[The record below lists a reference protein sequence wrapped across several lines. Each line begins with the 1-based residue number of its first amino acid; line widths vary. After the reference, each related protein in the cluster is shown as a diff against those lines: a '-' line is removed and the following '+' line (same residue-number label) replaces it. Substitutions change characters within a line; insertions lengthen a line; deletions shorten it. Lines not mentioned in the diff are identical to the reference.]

1 MGISIGLTLF
11 REHVVNEILKQNED
25 ISRHEAERAV
35 NRCILSVSLSGA
47 IMGLTSAAAL
57 LFVFSNPAGWAV
69 AGVGTAV
76 GPVGWAAAGVGTA
89 VGYAS
94 GISTLAGTH
103 PLFKAESCA
112 KIREAVFNW
121 NNGIYNRSTISSE

>member
-1 MGISIGLTLF
+1 MGISIDLTLF

-35 NRCILSVSLSGA
+35 TRCILSVSLSGA

-76 GPVGWAAAGVGTA
+76 G
-89 VGYAS
+89 YAS
-94 GISTLAGTH
+94 GKSTLAGTH

>member
-1 MGISIGLTLF
+1 MATSIDLTLF

-35 NRCILSVSLSGA
+35 TRCVQAVSLSGA
-47 IMGLTSAAAL
+47 IMGLTSSAAL
-57 LFVFSNPAGWAV
+57 LLVFSNPAGWAV
-69 AGVGTAV
+69 ATVGM
-76 GPVGWAAAGVGTA
+76 AAGYATGKSVLTGT
-89 VGYAS
+89 
-94 GISTLAGTH
+94 L